1 MGPKEVPRHREDAM
15 SRGDRVCITRSLAW
29 ILYKTEAE
37 VKGCFCEEE
46 GAHGELQTRV
56 KGELEVVLSFLKG
69 SCFQLPSIM
78 LLG

>member
-1 MGPKEVPRHREDAM
+1 M
-15 SRGDRVCITRSLAW
+15 SRGNHICITRSLAW

-37 VKGCFCEEE
+37 VKGCLREGE
-46 GAHGELQTRV
+46 GAHGELQTNV

-69 SCFQLPSIM
+69 SRFQLPSIV